1 MVENLFL
8 PDMPTTP
15 LQVNGVMPI
24 EWQEFFRL
32 LYNRVGGETTD
43 LDLTELTDLVNSNFI
58 TLQEQIED
66 TYIEAEFLMN
76 AISKGHF

>member
-1 MVENLFL
+1 MTEGLYL

-15 LQVNGVMPI
+15 MQVNGVLAI

-32 LYNRVGGETTD
+32 LYQRVGGDSAEYD
-43 LDLTELTDLVNSNFI
+43 FDDILDLINANFI

-66 TYIEAEFLMN
+66 TYIELEFLMN
-76 AISKGHF
+76 ALMGHL